1 MYFVLSSILPIFL
14 TIFMGKMIKWQWISS
29 VEFWRGLERLSYY
42 LLFPVVLFNYISTAD
57 LESKN
62 LNELLYGIVITT
74 ILVSV
79 GLIFAQMKF
88 AFDKKIFTSIF
99 QGSVRYNSYIFFG
112 LADAL
117 YGSEGIQIVS
127 VISAY
132 MIIFT
137 NIITVLIFSIYI
149 YQEEIFDENH
159 NTNILYNKSKWKILL
174 KNLALNPLII
184 ASFLGFIVNYSDI
197 SPGLIFRKFLD
208 SISDS
213 AFTIGLLCVGSS
225 LKLNINLKDS
235 KIILITSSIKLLIM
249 PILGYVIFLMIGI
262 ESLLLSVGILYLSLP
277 TASNSYILSKQM
289 GGDPESMATIL
300 TFTIIFSIFT
310 ISILTVILS

>member
-1 MYFVLSSILPIFL
+1 
-14 TIFMGKMIKWQWISS
+14 
-29 VEFWRGLERLSYY
+29 
-42 LLFPVVLFNYISTAD
+42 
-57 LESKN
+57 
-62 LNELLYGIVITT
+62 
-74 ILVSV
+74 
-79 GLIFAQMKF
+79 MK
-88 AFDKKIFTSIF
+88 S
-99 QGSVRYNSYIFFG
+99 FF
-112 LADAL
+112 
-117 YGSEGIQIVS
+117 YK
-127 VISAY
+127 Y
-132 MIIFT
+132 P
-137 NIITVLIFSIYI
+137 
-149 YQEEIFDENH
+149 
-159 NTNILYNKSKWKILL
+159 NILYNKSKWKILL

-197 SPGLIFRKFLD
+197 SPGLIFKKFLD

-225 LKLNINLKDS
+225 LKFNINLKDS

-249 PILGYVIFLMIGI
+249 PILGYIIFLIIGI
-262 ESLLLSVGILYLSLP
+262 ENLLLSVGILYLALP